1 MARETRDLRA
11 KSCEKITEKVD
22 QRSEHKG
29 DLVCRMCP
37 SSYKSASSEF
47 TSGVYV
53 GRGGVISDS
62 TKNIRKSPSEI
73 SARAKNMSWETLS
86 RPSLWWAAEQFDPF
100 GGRLVE
106 NWLADAQVQQINLV
120 VNWQLWTLL
129 DYLGRYR
136 FVNQFGTVAR
146 KYGYSL
152 NIFNQKQQCLATYKY
167 NNLSNPPKWEINLD
181 QLGKNSLQ
189 VEPSNY

>member
-1 MARETRDLRA
+1 MHPIKRHKQVICICLTAVLSLVTIESTMAKEVSNLSS
-11 KSCEKITEKVD
+11 KSCDSITENV
-22 QRSEHKG
+22 S
-29 DLVCRMCP
+29 
-37 SSYKSASSEF
+37 
-47 TSGVYV
+47 
-53 GRGGVISDS
+53 S
-62 TKNIRKSPSEI
+62 TKNIRKSPPETT
-73 SARAKNMSWETLS
+73 AGKKNMSWQTLTK
-86 RPSLWWAAEQFDPF
+86 PSLWWAAEQFDPF

-106 NWLADAQVQQINLV
+106 NWLADSQVQQINLV

-146 KYGYSL
+146 KYGYNL

-167 NNLSNPPKWEINLD
+167 NTVSNPPKWEINLNK
-181 QLGKNSLQ
+181 LGSRNSLQ

>member
-1 MARETRDLRA
+1 MKRYQQVIFITAIFSLLTTQVAVAQDSTTDTLDSCDRTSQRA
-11 KSCEKITEKVD
+11 SSTVKNINKSTTEKTGEVNN
-22 QRSEHKG
+22 SNK
-29 DLVCRMCP
+29 
-37 SSYKSASSEF
+37 
-47 TSGVYV
+47 
-53 GRGGVISDS
+53 
-62 TKNIRKSPSEI
+62 
-73 SARAKNMSWETLS
+73 
-86 RPSLWWAAEQFDPF
+86 PSLWWATEQFDPF

-146 KYGYSL
+146 KYGYNL
-152 NIFNQKQQCLATYKY
+152 NIFNQKKQCLATYKY
-167 NNLSNPPKWEINLD
+167 NPISNPPKWEINLE

-189 VEPSNY
+189 IEPNNLNNNR